1 MASNVSSQ
9 LRQRAH
15 LHPNW
20 SRRTGSCRGFRTQL
34 LFAQCM
40 EIQGIVELLLIP
52 RCLNMGVEALRAHP
66 PAATTSTPTHTSHTY
81 WGAQQ
86 TPGCW
91 GGSFPGSAMRVLCK
105 HTQMLQRKEG
115 GKTTSNEMPYYGNVY
130 RLRASLCLCCISEI
144 KIKAFVALQRFLH
157 I

>member
-1 MASNVSSQ
+1 MASNVSSH

-15 LHPNW
+15 LHPDW

-52 RCLNMGVEALRAHP
+52 RHLNMGVEAPHAYP

-91 GGSFPGSAMRVLCK
+91 GGLLPRLC
-105 HTQMLQRKEG
+105 HEG
-115 GKTTSNEMPYYGNVY
+115 
-130 RLRASLCLCCISEI
+130 
-144 KIKAFVALQRFLH
+144 ALQTHPDATEEGRRKNH
-157 I
+157 VK